1 MGNMR
6 RVIKVSNPFLKPR
19 TRSNILHLKRLTAI
33 ISEKSLCKKVS
44 QRKKSLYLCRKIQSL
59 KGLQEFY
66 PVLSAEF
73 FRSAVLLLHKEEF
86 GGTLEQSITSD
97 LGLPL

>member
-1 MGNMR
+1 MM
-6 RVIKVSNPFLKPR
+6 
-19 TRSNILHLKRLTAI
+19 HLKRPTVI

-44 QRKKSLYLCRKIQSL
+44 HRKKSLYLCRKIQSL
-59 KGLQEFY
+59 KGLQEFH

-73 FRSAVLLLHKEEF
+73 FRSAVLLHLLHKEEF